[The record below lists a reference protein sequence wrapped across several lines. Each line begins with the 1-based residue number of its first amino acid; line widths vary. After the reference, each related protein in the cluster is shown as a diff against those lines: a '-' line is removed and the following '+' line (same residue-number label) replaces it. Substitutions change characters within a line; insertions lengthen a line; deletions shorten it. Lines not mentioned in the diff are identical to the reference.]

1 MEPQRKRIK
10 TEHVELNRAEVK
22 LEEEDGEEPEV
33 VNIEEPEV
41 VKLEE
46 EDGEEP
52 EVVNIEEPEVVNY
65 NYAVKPKNALWVWP
79 DVKVVDDEGYE
90 YETVQFGD
98 TERFQRILTESTS
111 DEDLSCDLEWIEDED
126 RVEQRSDD
134 GKWRRWPQEYCI
146 EWEALPESKDSG
158 IWWPSID
165 PRGSIRVREHWY
177 CSINC
182 IIASDYPWQRAIAA
196 DEWCPVQRYDRCPV
210 TKQSILIQEP
220 IPPHLVGTS
229 FGNRCAQMYRE
240 SRERHEAALRREADP
255 RTRVTRIEADDE
267 LIEDEEKEKNDAEK
281 E

>member
-10 TEHVELNRAEVK
+10 TEHVELNRAE
-22 LEEEDGEEPEV
+22 
-33 VNIEEPEV
+33 

-111 DEDLSCDLEWIEDED
+111 SEDLPCDLEWIDDED

-177 CSINC
+177 CNVNC
-182 IIASDYPWQRAIAA
+182 IIGSEYPWVRCVAA
-196 DEWCPVQRYDRCPV
+196 ERC
-210 TKQSILIQEP
+210 
-220 IPPHLVGTS
+220 
-229 FGNRCAQMYRE
+229 
-240 SRERHEAALRREADP
+240 
-255 RTRVTRIEADDE
+255 EADDE

>member
-1 MEPQRKRIK
+1 M
-10 TEHVELNRAEVK
+10 EHVELNRAEVK

-41 VKLEE
+41 VNYGERELTVRWSDYPRLD
-46 EDGEEP
+46 DGP
-52 EVVNIEEPEVVNY
+52 HY
-65 NYAVKPKNALWVWP
+65 
-79 DVKVVDDEGYE
+79 D

-98 TERFQRILTESTS
+98 TERYQRILTESTS
-111 DEDLSCDLEWIEDED
+111 SEDLPCDLEWIDDED

-146 EWEALPESKDSG
+146 ECEALPESKDSG

-182 IIASDYPWQRAIAA
+182 IIASEYPWQSAIAA
-196 DEWCPVQRYDRCPV
+196 AEWWPVVSRNWCPV
-210 TKQSILIQEP
+210 TNQSILIQEP

-240 SRERHEAALRREADP
+240 GRESHEAALRREANP

-267 LIEDEEKEKNDAEK
+267 LIEDEEKERNDAEK
-281 E
+281 NRNK